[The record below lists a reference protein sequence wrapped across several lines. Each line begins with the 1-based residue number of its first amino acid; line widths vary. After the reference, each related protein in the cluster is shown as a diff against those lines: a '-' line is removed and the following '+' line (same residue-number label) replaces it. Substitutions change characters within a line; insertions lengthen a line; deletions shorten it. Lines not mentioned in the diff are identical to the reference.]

1 MYTLKEVLELL
12 NVGEED
18 IYCELYR
25 TDRSITNGWLS
36 NMEIKPDTRI
46 AAYALEYYHE
56 SEYLILHLA

>member
-12 NVGEED
+12 NVGED

-36 NMEIKPDTRI
+36 DMELKPDTRI
-46 AAYALEYYHE
+46 AAYALESDDE
-56 SEYLILHLA
+56 GEYLLLYLA